1 MTRYRAGVIGHTGRG
16 NYGHNLDTVYLG
28 MDEIDLIAVADA
40 DPEGL
45 AAAGE
50 RLSVDGNSCYQDY
63 RNMLEQEQLDI
74 VSVAPRWM
82 DQKHDMVI
90 AAAEAGVR
98 GIFSEKPFAPT
109 LAEADA
115 MIAACDRAGTKIA
128 VSHQGRV
135 NQFSHKMK
143 EMIAEGA
150 VGVVKEVYSG
160 GKQDQR
166 GGGQDLMVL
175 GTHSLDMLCF
185 LFGHPRWVQAYVL
198 QDGKDAGPE
207 HARQGDEEIGP
218 ILGDHLEATFAFDN
232 GIIANFHSHRR
243 TVRPG
248 PRPGGLESPRHGGR
262 SAQPR
267 RLLATLPPSQL
278 EPGHGRACLEGSAQ
292 TEQPWIRY
300 AQRLPGARFDRGH

>member
-98 GIFSEKPFAPT
+98 GIFCEKPFAPT

-115 MIAACDRAGTKIA
+115 MIACLR
-128 VSHQGRV
+128 
-135 NQFSHKMK
+135 
-143 EMIAEGA
+143 
-150 VGVVKEVYSG
+150 
-160 GKQDQR
+160 
-166 GGGQDLMVL
+166 
-175 GTHSLDMLCF
+175 
-185 LFGHPRWVQAYVL
+185 
-198 QDGKDAGPE
+198 
-207 HARQGDEEIGP
+207 
-218 ILGDHLEATFAFDN
+218 
-232 GIIANFHSHRR
+232 
-243 TVRPG
+243 
-248 PRPGGLESPRHGGR
+248 
-262 SAQPR
+262 PR
-267 RLLATLPPSQL
+267 RHKESLSRT
-278 EPGHGRACLEGSAQ
+278 RAASA
-292 TEQPWIRY
+292 
-300 AQRLPGARFDRGH
+300 RLPTG